1 LRIETNC
8 EQIINA
14 TSQPGYPTAFK
25 ANEFAAIALGGLLGA
40 LLRHAGE
47 LILPIVNQGFPWA
60 TFLENILGSFAI
72 GFAVAF
78 LARRTRHHLLSPFL
92 VVGLIGSYT
101 TFSTFAI
108 GFWERIDAG
117 AHALAWTYA
126 LSTLI
131 LGLAA
136 VWFGHVCG
144 SKKNRKS

>member
-1 LRIETNC
+1 MTNIK
-8 EQIINA
+8 QSANA
-14 TSQPGYPTAFK
+14 ASQSGYPTAFK

-47 LILPIVNQGFPWA
+47 LILPTVNQGFPWA

-117 AHALAWTYA
+117 MYALAWTYA

-131 LGLAA
+131 LGFAA
-136 VWFGHVCG
+136 VVFGHVCG
-144 SKKNRKS
+144 SKKNTKS